1 MVAFGAVQG
10 LAIGPLIEAVINVD
24 PSIVLT
30 AFIGATLIFAC
41 FALFALFAE
50 RRSMLFLG
58 GGLSSA
64 LSLMML
70 AGFLNLFMRT
80 EFIFNIQLYF
90 GLIVFIG
97 YVVFDSQ
104 MIVEKAAAGNTDVQ
118 MHALE
123 LFLDFVAIFVR
134 LLIIL
139 SKNKK
144 KKNEKRR

>member
-1 MVAFGAVQG
+1 
-10 LAIGPLIEAVINVD
+10 
-24 PSIVLT
+24 
-30 AFIGATLIFAC
+30 
-41 FALFALFAE
+41 
-50 RRSMLFLG
+50 
-58 GGLSSA
+58 
-64 LSLMML
+64 MML